1 MAPKPNWV
9 GERWGTFM
17 RVERNGAGYMSYGGD
32 SGGPVYWGNTA
43 LGIQSGRYGTDGIYT
58 AINFVQ
64 SSDMGI
70 RCVQKSNKTC

>member
-1 MAPKPNWV
+1 
-9 GERWGTFM
+9 
-17 RVERNGAGYMSYGGD
+17 MSDGGD
-32 SGGPVYWGNTA
+32 SGGPVYWRNTA
-43 LGIQSGRYGTDGIYT
+43 LGVHSGNYYGDGIYT

>member
-1 MAPKPNWV
+1 
-9 GERWGTFM
+9 M
-17 RVERNGAGYMSYGGD
+17 RVERFGSGPMDDFGD
-32 SGGPVYWGNTA
+32 SGGPVYWNNTA
-43 LGIQSGRYGTDGIYT
+43 LGVQSGRDGNDGIYT